1 MHSSSYSYRSSDSVF
16 SNTTSTRTSLDS
28 TENFLSVN
36 CPTLINSCISFGN
49 ESFDGHRLEMLQ
61 QIASRVQRDSVICE
75 DKLILARN
83 ALQSDSK
90 RLESGVQFQNE
101 AEIAGYI
108 LECETLLR
116 QHVIDVQIL
125 IDGKY
130 YQADKLVQR
139 VAKLRDEIMALRN
152 ECSSVYCKGRMLTT
166 EQTKLMISG
175 ITQSL
180 NSGFAQTLNPNLNSG
195 LTQSLTPSLT
205 PSSVTSGLS
214 SGLTSRLTPSVTP
227 AYTPGFPSGLVP
239 NFCSGVETNSLQ
251 TLKLMQIRKPLLK
264 SSLLDQNLTEEE
276 VNMKFVQDLLNWV
289 DEMQVQLDH
298 TEWGS
303 DLPSVESHLENHK
316 NVHRAIEE
324 FETSL
329 KEAKISEIQMTAP
342 LKLTYAEKLHRLESL
357 YAKLLNT
364 SRNQE
369 RHLDTLHN
377 FVTRATTELIWLN
390 EKEEEEVAYD
400 WSERNTNVARK
411 KDYHAELMRE
421 LDQKEENIKAVQEIA
436 EQLLLE
442 NHPARLTIE
451 AYRAAM
457 QTQWSWILQLCQCV
471 EQHIK
476 ENTAYFEF
484 FSDAKEATDY
494 LRNLKDAIQ
503 RKYSCDRSSSI
514 HKLEDLVQ
522 ESMEEKE
529 ELLQYKST
537 VASLMGRAKTIIQ
550 LKPRNPDCPLKTSIP
565 IKAICDY
572 RQIEITI
579 FKDDEC
585 ILANNS
591 HRAKWKVISPTGNEA
606 MVPSVCFTVPPL
618 NKEAVDFANRIEQQ
632 YQNVL
637 TLWHESHINM
647 KSVVSWHYLVNEI
660 DRIRASNVASIKTML
675 PGEHQQV
682 LSNLQ
687 SRFDDFLEDSQ
698 ESQIFS
704 GSDITQLEKEVNVC
718 KQYYQELLK
727 SAEREEQEESVY
739 NLYISEVRNIRL
751 RLETCEDRLIRQIR
765 TPLERD
771 DLHESVFRI
780 TEQEKLR
787 KELERLKD
795 DLGTITNKC
804 EEFFSQAVASP
815 SAPTLRSEL
824 SVVIQSMNQVYSMS
838 STYIDKLKTVNL
850 VLKNTQAAESLVKL
864 YETKLC
870 EEEAVIADKNNIENL
885 ISTLKQWRSEVD
897 EKREVFHALE
907 DELQKAKTISDEMF
921 KTYKERDLD
930 FDWHKEKADQLVER
944 WQNVHVQIDNRLR
957 DLEGI
962 GKSLKYYRDTYHPL
976 DDWIQQVETT
986 QRKIQENQPE
996 NSKTLATQ
1004 LNQQKMLVSEI
1015 EMKQSK
1021 MDECQKYAEQYST
1034 TVKDYELQTMTYRAM
1049 VDSQQ
1054 KSPVKRR
1061 RMQSSADLIIQE
1073 FMDLRTRYTAL
1084 VTLMTQYIKF
1094 AGDSLKRL
1102 EEEEIKKCKETSE
1115 HGAYSDLL
1123 QRQKATMIENSKL
1136 TGKISE
1142 LEHMVMELKKQKSQV
1157 EEELPKVKEAAQ
1169 NELRKQ
1175 QRNVEDIALQ
1185 KIKAESEAKQYRR
1198 ELETIVR
1205 EKEAAERELE
1215 RVRQLTSEAEAKRA
1229 AVEQNLLN
1237 FRNQLEENTFTRRTL
1252 EDHLKKK
1259 DLSLNDLEQQKNKL
1273 MDELRRKRDNEEEL
1287 LKLIKQMEKDLTCQ
1301 KQIAEKQLK
1310 EKQRIELEAK
1320 RKITEIQYSC
1330 RENALPASVI
1340 IPAMS
1345 CRGTDLQKELD
1356 KQKAE
1361 ELKQQVDELMVAN
1374 RKAEKDMRELKYEL
1388 NALQL
1393 EKTSSEEKARLLKEK
1408 LDETNNT
1415 LRCLK
1420 LELERKVQVEEGYSQ
1435 QLRELGRQLNQ
1446 TTNKAEE
1453 VMQEAND
1460 LKKIKHNY
1468 EIELESLQQEKG
1480 KLQREVDRITRTH
1493 AVAERNIQHLNSQ
1506 VNCFQDE
1513 KEISRERLQF
1523 CQRKSDHLKEQFEK
1537 SHAQLLQ
1544 NIKAEKENNDKIQKL
1559 NEELEKSNECSEM
1572 LKRRVDELT
1581 RQNNETKLTMQR
1593 IQAESANVVL
1603 EKQAIQQRCEALK
1616 IQADGFKD
1624 QLRNTNEHLHKQTK
1638 TEQDFHRKI
1647 KCLEDDL
1654 AKSQNLVSEFKQKCD
1669 QQNII
1674 IQNTEKEVRNLNA
1687 ELNASKEEKRLGEQ
1701 KVQLQQAQ
1709 VQELN
1714 NRLKKVQD
1722 ELHLKT
1728 IEEQMTH
1735 RKMVLFQEEADKFK
1749 HSAEEFRKK
1758 MEKLMDS
1765 KVITENDISCIKLD
1779 FASLQQEN
1787 CRAQENAKVCETNI
1801 RELERQLRQYREQM
1815 QQGHNVEANHYQKCR
1830 KLEDELIAQKREV
1843 ENLKQKMDQQVKE
1856 HEHQLHLLQCEI
1868 QKKNPA
1874 NDCTFKADFEMA
1886 VKECQHSG
1894 DFSSRNLGQL
1904 HPTTRCSLFRWT
1916 KEPQQSE
1923 EKWQHRVVEQK
1934 PKEVQF
1940 WPSGTPLEKEK
1951 NQQCYSE
1958 YFSQTSTEL
1967 QITFDEKNPI
1977 TGLSELEKM
1986 RDQARYSSRPPL
1998 TYHDDKCEID
2008 LVKLLAPLEIAKNKQ
2023 YDIHTEVTTLKQEKN
2038 AGSSAE
2044 EWILKGCRTSGG
2056 LKRDFIKKDLEP
2068 ETFQNFDGDHACTVR
2083 DDEFKFQG
2091 LWRTVTARQ
2100 LVEAKLLDMK
2110 TIEQLR
2116 LGLKTV
2122 EEVQKTLSKFLTKA
2136 TSIAGLYLESTKEK
2150 ISFASAANKIIIDKM
2165 IALAFLE
2172 AQAATGFI
2180 IDPISGQTYCVEDA
2194 ILKGLIDPEF
2204 RIRLLEAEKAALGY
2218 SCSSKKLSVFQA
2230 MENRMLDRQ
2239 KGKHILEAQ
2248 IASGGVIDPARGIR
2262 VPPEIALQ
2270 QGLLN
2275 NAILQFLHEPS
2286 SNARVFPNPN
2296 NKQALYYSELLQM
2309 CVFDVDCQ
2317 CFLFPFGERNISN
2330 LNVARTHRISVVDIK
2345 TGSELTAYEAFQRNL
2360 IEKSTYLELSGQQY
2374 QWKEATFF
2382 ESYGHPSYMLTD
2394 SKTGLQFNINE
2405 AIEQG
2410 TVDKTLVKKYQEG
2423 LITLTELADS
2433 LLSRIAPKKDLHSP
2447 IVGYWLTTSGE
2458 RMSVLKASR
2467 RNLVDRITALRC
2479 LEAQVSTG
2487 GIIDPLT
2494 GKKYRVAEALH
2505 RGLVDEGFAQQLRQC
2520 ELVITGISHPV
2531 TNKMMS
2537 VVEAVNANIISKE
2550 MAIRCL
2556 EFQHLTG
2563 GLIEPQVHSRLSIEE
2578 ALQVG
2583 IIDVFIATKLKDQ
2596 KSYSRNITCPQ
2607 TQRKLTYKEAL
2618 EKADFDFYT
2627 GLKLL
2632 EVSEPLMTGISS
2644 LYYSS

>member
-28 TENFLSVN
+28 NENLLSVH
-36 CPTLINSCISFGN
+36 CGPTLINSCISFGN

-61 QIASRVQRDSVICE
+61 QIANRVQRDSVICE

-108 LECETLLR
+108 VECENFLR
-116 QHVIDVQIL
+116 QHVIDIQIL
-125 IDGKY
+125 TDGKY
-130 YQADKLVQR
+130 YQADQLVQR
-139 VAKLRDEIMALRN
+139 VAKLRDEILALRN
-152 ECSSVYCKGRMLTT
+152 ECSSVYSKGRMLTT

-180 NSGFAQTLNPNLNSG
+180 NSGFAQTLNPCLNSG

-205 PSSVTSGLS
+205 SSSVTSGLS
-214 SGLTSRLTPSVTP
+214 SGMTSRLTPSVTP
-227 AYTPGFPSGLVP
+227 AFTPGFPSGLVP
-239 NFCSGVETNSLQ
+239 NFSSGVEPNSLQ

-276 VNMKFVQDLLNWV
+276 INMKFVQDLLNWVDEMQVRKGFYLSVLVFIAVRVAKLRDEILALRNECSSVYSKGRMLTTEQTKLMISGITQSLNSGFAQTLNPCLNSGLTQSLTPSLTSSSVTSGLSSGMTSRLTPSVTPAFTPGFPSGLVPNFSSGVEPNSLQTLKLMQIRKPLLKSSLLDQNLTEEEINMKFVQDLLNWV
-289 DEMQVQLDH
+289 DEMQVQLDR

-316 NVHRAIEE
+316 NVHGAIEE
-324 FETSL
+324 FESSL

-342 LKLTYAEKLHRLESL
+342 LKLTYAEKLHRLESQ

-377 FVTRATTELIWLN
+377 FVTRATKELIWLN

-400 WSERNTNVARK
+400 WSERNTNIARK

-421 LDQKEENIKAVQEIA
+421 LDQKEENIKSVQEVA

-451 AYRAAM
+451 
-457 QTQWSWILQLCQCV
+457 
-471 EQHIK
+471 
-476 ENTAYFEF
+476 
-484 FSDAKEATDY
+484 
-494 LRNLKDAIQ
+494 
-503 RKYSCDRSSSI
+503 
-514 HKLEDLVQ
+514 
-522 ESMEEKE
+522 
-529 ELLQYKST
+529 
-537 VASLMGRAKTIIQ
+537 
-550 LKPRNPDCPLKTSIP
+550 
-565 IKAICDY
+565 
-572 RQIEITI
+572 
-579 FKDDEC
+579 
-585 ILANNS
+585 
-591 HRAKWKVISPTGNEA
+591 KVKNI
-606 MVPSVCFTVPPL
+606 
-618 NKEAVDFANRIEQQ
+618 RIEQQ

-647 KSVVSWHYLVNEI
+647 KSVVSWHYLINEI
-660 DRIRASNVASIKTML
+660 ERIRASNVASIKTML

-687 SRFDDFLEDSQ
+687 SRFEDFLEDSQ
-698 ESQIFS
+698 ESQVFS

-751 RLETCEDRLIRQIR
+751 RLENCEDRLIRQIR

-780 TEQEKLR
+780 TEQEKLK

-804 EEFFSQAVASP
+804 EEFFSQAAAS
-815 SAPTLRSEL
+815 SSVPTLRSEL
-824 SVVIQSMNQVYSMS
+824 SVVVQNMNQVYSMS
-838 STYIDKLKTVNL
+838 STYIEKLKTVNL
-850 VLKNTQAAESLVKL
+850 VLKNTQAAEALVKL

-907 DELQKAKTISDEMF
+907 DELQKAKAISDEMF

-944 WQNVHVQIDNRLR
+944 WQNVQVQIDNRLR

-1021 MDECQKYAEQYST
+1021 MDECQKYAEQYSAI
-1034 TVKDYELQTMTYRAM
+1034 VKM
-1049 VDSQQ
+1049 
-1054 KSPVKRR
+1054 KR
-1061 RMQSSADLIIQE
+1061 
-1073 FMDLRTRYTAL
+1073 
-1084 VTLMTQYIKF
+1084 
-1094 AGDSLKRL
+1094 
-1102 EEEEIKKCKETSE
+1102 CKETSE

-1123 QRQKATMIENSKL
+1123 QRQKATMMENSKL
-1136 TGKISE
+1136 TGKIGE
-1142 LEHMVMELKKQKSQV
+1142 LEKMVVELQKQKSRV
-1157 EEELPKVKEAAQ
+1157 EEELPKVKQAAE

-1185 KIKAESEAKQYRR
+1185 KIRAESEAKQYRR

-1205 EKEAAERELE
+1205 EKEAAQRELE
-1215 RVRQLTSEAEAKRA
+1215 RVRQLTLEAEAKRA
-1229 AVEQNLLN
+1229 AVEENLLN
-1237 FRNQLEENTFTRRTL
+1237 FQNQLEENTFTRRTL
-1252 EDHLKKK
+1252 EDHLKRK

-1273 MDELRRKRDNEEEL
+1273 MEELRRKKDSEEEL
-1287 LKLIKQMEKDLTCQ
+1287 LRLVKQMEKDLAFQ
-1301 KQIAEKQLK
+1301 KQVAEKQLK
-1310 EKQRIELEAK
+1310 EKQKIELEAR

-1330 RENALPASVI
+1330 RENALPACAI
-1340 IPAMS
+1340 TQATS
-1345 CRGTDLQKELD
+1345 CRAGVGIQKEND

-1361 ELKQQVDELMVAN
+1361 ELRQQVDELTIAN

-1393 EKTSSEEKARLLKEK
+1393 EKTSSEEKARLLKDK

-1415 LRCLK
+1415 LQCLK
-1420 LELERKVQVEEGYSQ
+1420 LELERKDQVEEGYSQ
-1435 QLRELGRQLNQ
+1435 QLRELSRQLNQ
-1446 TTNKAEE
+1446 TTGKAEE

-1460 LKKIKHNY
+1460 LKKIKHSY
-1468 EIELESLQQEKG
+1468 QLELESLHHEKG
-1480 KLQREVDRITRTH
+1480 KLQREVDRITRAHTL
-1493 AVAERNIQHLNSQ
+1493 AERNIQHLNSQ
-1506 VNCFQDE
+1506 VHSFQDE
-1513 KEISRERLQF
+1513 KELSNERGRL
-1523 CQRKSDHLKEQFEK
+1523 CQRRSDHLKEQFEK
-1537 SHAQLLQ
+1537 SHEQLLQ

-1559 NEELEKSNECSEM
+1559 NKELEKSNECAEM
-1572 LKRRVDELT
+1572 LKQKVDELT
-1581 RQNNETKLTMQR
+1581 RQNNETKLMMQR
-1593 IQAESANVVL
+1593 IQAESKNIVL

-1638 TEQDFHRKI
+1638 TEQDFQRKI
-1647 KCLEDDL
+1647 KSLEEDL

-1687 ELNASKEEKRLGEQ
+1687 ELNASKEEKRRGEQ
-1701 KVQLQQAQ
+1701 KVQFQQAQ

-1735 RKMVLFQEEADKFK
+1735 RKMVLFQEESDKFK
-1749 HSAEEFRKK
+1749 RSAEEFRKK
-1758 MEKLMDS
+1758 MEKLMES
-1765 KVITENDISCIKLD
+1765 KVITENDISGIKLD
-1779 FASLQQEN
+1779 FASLQREN
-1787 CRAQENAKVCETNI
+1787 CRAQENAKLCETNI
-1801 RELERQLRQYREQM
+1801 KELERQLQRYREQM
-1815 QQGHNVEANHYQKCR
+1815 QQGQHMEANHYQKCR
-1830 KLEDELIAQKREV
+1830 KLEDELMTQKREV
-1843 ENLKQKMDQQVKE
+1843 ENLKQKMDQQIKE
-1856 HEHQLHLLQCEI
+1856 HEHQLVLLQCEI
-1868 QKKNPA
+1868 QKKNAA
-1874 NDCTFKADFEMA
+1874 NNCTFTPEFELT
-1886 VKECQHSG
+1886 VKECQHSPE
-1894 DFSSRNLGQL
+1894 FPSRTTGHL
-1904 HPTTRCSLFRWT
+1904 HSTARLPLLRWT
-1916 KEPQQSE
+1916 QEPQQVE
-1923 EKWQHRVVEQK
+1923 EKWQHRVVEQM

-1940 WPSGTPLEKEK
+1940 RPPGAPIEREKS
-1951 NQQCYSE
+1951 QQCYSE

-1977 TGLSELEKM
+1977 TKLSEIEKI
-1986 RDQARYSSRPPL
+1986 RDQALHSCRAPARCQ
-1998 TYHDDKCEID
+1998 DGKCEME
-2008 LVKLLAPLEIAKNKQ
+2008 LVKLLTPLEIAKDKQ
-2023 YDIHTEVTTLKQEKN
+2023 YAVHTEVTTLKQEQN
-2038 AGSSAE
+2038 SAPSAK
-2044 EWILKGCRTSGG
+2044 EWMLEGCRGSDG
-2056 LKRDFIKKDLEP
+2056 LKRDFLQKGLEP
-2068 ETFQNFDGDHACTVR
+2068 ETSQNVNSDLACSVR

-2091 LWRTVTARQ
+2091 LRDILTARQ
-2100 LVEAKLLDMK
+2100 LVEAKLLDMR
-2110 TIEQLR
+2110 TVEQLR

-2136 TSIAGLYLESTKEK
+2136 NSIAGLYLESTKEK
-2150 ISFASAANKIIIDKM
+2150 ISFSSAAKKIIIDKM
-2165 IALAFLE
+2165 MALAFLE

-2180 IDPISGQTYCVEDA
+2180 IDPISGQTYSVEDA
-2194 ILKGLIDPEF
+2194 VLKGVVDPEF
-2204 RIRLLEAEKAALGY
+2204 RIRLLEAEKAVLGY
-2218 SCSSKKLSVFQA
+2218 PYSSKTLSVFQA

-2248 IASGGVIDPARGIR
+2248 IASGGVIDPVRGIR

-2270 QGLLN
+2270 LGLLN

-2286 SNARVFPNPN
+2286 SNTRVFPNPN
-2296 NKQALYYSELLQM
+2296 NKQALYYSELLRM

-2317 CFLFPFGERNISN
+2317 CFLLPFGERDISN
-2330 LNVARTHRISVVDIK
+2330 LNVEKTHKISVIDVK
-2345 TGSELTAYEAFQRNL
+2345 TGAELTAYEAFQRNL
-2360 IEKSTYLELSGQQY
+2360 IDKSVYLELSGQQY

-2382 ESYGHPSYMLTD
+2382 ESYGHPSQMLIDT
-2394 SKTGLQFNINE
+2394 KTGLQFNISE

-2410 TVDKTLVKKYQEG
+2410 TIDKALLKKYQEG
-2423 LITLTELADS
+2423 LITLTEFADS
-2433 LLSRIAPKKDLHSP
+2433 LLNRLVPKKDMHSP
-2447 IVGYWLTTSGE
+2447 IAGYWLTASGE
-2458 RMSVLKASR
+2458 RISLLKASR
-2467 RNLVDRITALRC
+2467 RNLVDRTTALRC

-2531 TNKMMS
+2531 TNKAMS
-2537 VVEAVNANIISKE
+2537 VAEAVNANIISKE
-2550 MAIRCL
+2550 MGIRCL
-2556 EFQHLTG
+2556 EFQYLTG
-2563 GLIEPQVHSRLSIEE
+2563 GLMEPQVHSRLSIEE

-2583 IIDVFIATKLKDQ
+2583 IIDVLIATRLKDQ
-2596 KSYSRNITCPQ
+2596 KSYNRNIICPR
-2607 TQRKLTYKEAL
+2607 TKRKLNYKEAL
-2618 EKADFDFYT
+2618 EKADFDFHT

>member
-1 MHSSSYSYRSSDSVF
+1 MHSSSYSYHSSDSVF

-28 TENFLSVN
+28 NENFLSVN
-36 CPTLINSCISFGN
+36 CGPTLINSCISFGN
-49 ESFDGHRLEMLQ
+49 ESFDGYRLEMLQ

-75 DKLILARN
+75 DKLILARK

-108 LECETLLR
+108 LECENLLR

-130 YQADKLVQR
+130 YQADQLVQR

-152 ECSSVYCKGRMLTT
+152 ECSSVYSKGRMLTT

-180 NSGFAQTLNPNLNSG
+180 NSGFAQTLNPSLNSG

-214 SGLTSRLTPSVTP
+214 SGLTSRLTPSLTP
-227 AYTPGFPSGLVP
+227 AYTPGFPGLVP
-239 NFCSGVETNSLQ
+239 NFSSEVEANSLQ

-276 VNMKFVQDLLNWV
+276 INMKFVQDLLNWV
-289 DEMQVQLDH
+289 DEMQVQLDR

-324 FETSL
+324 FEPSL

-342 LKLTYAEKLHRLESL
+342 LKLTYTEKLHRLENQ

-377 FVTRATTELIWLN
+377 FVTRATNELIWLN

-400 WSERNTNVARK
+400 WSERNTNIPRK

-421 LDQKEENIKAVQEIA
+421 LEQKEENIKSVQEIA

-484 FSDAKEATDY
+484 FNDAKEATDY

-550 LKPRNPDCPLKTSIP
+550 LKPRNPDCVLKTSIP

-579 FKDDEC
+579 YKDDEC
-585 ILANNS
+585 VLANNS

-606 MVPSVCFTVPPL
+606 MVPSVCFTVPPP

-637 TLWHESHINM
+637 TLWHETHINM
-647 KSVVSWHYLVNEI
+647 KSVVSWHYLINEI

-687 SRFDDFLEDSQ
+687 SRFEDFLEDSQ

-751 RLETCEDRLIRQIR
+751 RLESCEDRLIRQIR

-780 TEQEKLR
+780 TEQEKLK

-804 EEFFSQAVASP
+804 EEFFSQAATSP
-815 SAPTLRSEL
+815 SVPTLRSEL
-824 SVVIQSMNQVYSMS
+824 SMVIQNMNQVYSMS

-850 VLKNTQAAESLVKL
+850 VLKNTQAAEALVKF

-907 DELQKAKTISDEMF
+907 DELQKAKAISDEMF

-962 GKSLKYYRDTYHPL
+962 GKSLKYYRDTYHAL
-976 DDWIQQVETT
+976 DDWIQQVEIT

-1015 EMKQSK
+1015 EMKQGK
-1021 MDECQKYAEQYST
+1021 MDECQKHAEQYSAI
-1034 TVKDYELQTMTYRAM
+1034 VKDYELQTMTYRAM

-1084 VTLMTQYIKF
+1084 VTLMTQYVKF

-1102 EEEEIKKCKETSE
+1102 EEEEIKRCKETSE

-1136 TGKISE
+1136 TGKIGE
-1142 LEHMVMELKKQKSQV
+1142 LERMVAELKKQKSQV
-1157 EEELPKVKEAAQ
+1157 EEELPKVKEAAE

-1185 KIKAESEAKQYRR
+1185 KIRAESEAKQYRR

-1215 RVRQLTSEAEAKRA
+1215 RVRRLTAEAEAKRA
-1229 AVEQNLLN
+1229 AVEENLLN

-1252 EDHLKKK
+1252 EDHLKRK
-1259 DLSLNDLEQQKNKL
+1259 DSSLSDMEQQKNKL
-1273 MDELRRKRDNEEEL
+1273 MEELKRKRDNEEEL
-1287 LKLIKQMEKDLTCQ
+1287 LKLIKQMEKDLASQ

-1310 EKQRIELEAK
+1310 EKQKIELEAR

-1330 RENALPASVI
+1330 RENMLPACAI
-1340 IPAMS
+1340 
-1345 CRGTDLQKELD
+1345 TYKEHD

-1361 ELKQQVDELMVAN
+1361 ELKQQVDELIVAN

-1415 LRCLK
+1415 LKCLK
-1420 LELERKVQVEEGYSQ
+1420 LELERKDQVEEGYSQ
-1435 QLRELGRQLNQ
+1435 QLRELSRQLNQ
-1446 TTNKAEE
+1446 TTDKAEE

-1468 EIELESLQQEKG
+1468 EAELESLQQEKG

-1493 AVAERNIQHLNSQ
+1493 AITEQSIQHLNSQ
-1506 VNCFQDE
+1506 VNSFQGE
-1513 KEISRERLQF
+1513 KEFSNERMQF
-1523 CQRKSDHLKEQFEK
+1523 CQRKSDHLREQFEK

-1559 NEELEKSNECSEM
+1559 NEELEKSNKCAEM
-1572 LKRRVDELT
+1572 LKQKVDELT
-1581 RQNNETKLTMQR
+1581 RQNNETKVVMQR
-1593 IQAESANVVL
+1593 IQVQSANVVL

-1638 TEQDFHRKI
+1638 TEQDFHKKI
-1647 KCLEDDL
+1647 KCLEEDL

-1669 QQNII
+1669 KQNII

-1687 ELNASKEEKRLGEQ
+1687 ELSASKEEKRLGEQ

-1714 NRLKKVQD
+1714 NKLKKVQD

-1735 RKMVLFQEEADKFK
+1735 RKMVLFQEESEKFK
-1749 HSAEEFRKK
+1749 RSAEEFRKK

-1765 KVITENDISCIKLD
+1765 KVITENDISGIKLD
-1779 FASLQQEN
+1779 FVSLQREN
-1787 CRAQENAKVCETNI
+1787 CRAQENAKLCETNI
-1801 RELERQLRQYREQM
+1801 RELERQLRQYREQI
-1815 QQGHNVEANHYQKCR
+1815 QQGQNVEVNHYQKCQ
-1830 KLEDELIAQKREV
+1830 KLEKELVAQKHEV
-1843 ENLKQKMDQQVKE
+1843 EYLKQKMDQQIKE
-1856 HEHQLHLLQCEI
+1856 HEHQLVLLQCEI
-1868 QKKNPA
+1868 QKKSPA
-1874 NDCTFKADFEMA
+1874 KDCTFKPDFEVA
-1886 VKECQHSG
+1886 VKERQHSG
-1894 DFSSRNLGQL
+1894 DLSSGNTGQL
-1904 HPTTRCSLFRWT
+1904 QPTARSPLLRWAQ
-1916 KEPQQSE
+1916 EPQQSE
-1923 EKWQHRVVEQK
+1923 EKWQHRVEQI
-1934 PKEVQF
+1934 PKDVQR
-1940 WPSGTPLEKEK
+1940 WPSGPALEREK
-1951 NQQCYSE
+1951 SQQCYSE

-1977 TGLSELEKM
+1977 SRLSEIEKI
-1986 RDQARYSSRPPL
+1986 RDQALYNSRLPVRCQE
-1998 TYHDDKCEID
+1998 DRCETD

-2023 YDIHTEVTTLKQEKN
+2023 YDMHTEVTTLKQEKN
-2038 AGSSAE
+2038 SVSSAE
-2044 EWILKGCRTSGG
+2044 EWMLEGCRASGG
-2056 LKRDFIKKDLEP
+2056 LKRDFLKKGLEP
-2068 ETFQNFDGDHACTVR
+2068 ETFQNFSGDHACSVR

-2091 LWRTVTARQ
+2091 LRHTVTARQ

-2150 ISFASAANKIIIDKM
+2150 ISFASAAKKIIIDKM
-2165 IALAFLE
+2165 MALAFLE

-2180 IDPISGQTYCVEDA
+2180 IDPISGQTHSVEDA
-2194 ILKGLIDPEF
+2194 ILKGIVDPDF
-2204 RIRLLEAEKAALGY
+2204 KIRLLEAEKAALGY
-2218 SCSSKKLSVFQA
+2218 SCSSKTLSVFQA

-2248 IASGGVIDPARGIR
+2248 IASGGIIDPVRGIR

-2286 SNARVFPNPN
+2286 SNTRVFPNPN
-2296 NKQALYYSELLQM
+2296 NKQALYYSELLRM

-2330 LNVARTHRISVVDIK
+2330 LNVAKTHRISVVDIK
-2345 TGSELTAYEAFQRNL
+2345 TGAELTAYEAFQRNL

-2374 QWKEATFF
+2374 QWREATFF
-2382 ESYGHPSYMLTD
+2382 ESYGHPSRMLTD
-2394 SKTGLQFNINE
+2394 TKTGLQFNINE
-2405 AIEQG
+2405 AVEQG
-2410 TVDKTLVKKYQEG
+2410 TVDKALIQKYQEG

-2433 LLSRIAPKKDLHSP
+2433 LLSRLVPKKDLHSP
-2447 IVGYWLTTSGE
+2447 IAGYWLTTSGE
-2458 RMSVLKASR
+2458 RISVLKASR
-2467 RNLVDRITALRC
+2467 RNLIDRITALRC

-2520 ELVITGISHPV
+2520 ELVMTGIGHPV
-2531 TNKMMS
+2531 TSKVMS

-2550 MAIRCL
+2550 MGIRCL
-2556 EFQHLTG
+2556 EFQYLTG

-2583 IIDVFIATKLKDQ
+2583 IIDVFLATKLKDQ
-2596 KSYSRNITCPQ
+2596 KSYVRNIICPQ
-2607 TQRKLTYKEAL
+2607 TKRKLTYKEAL
-2618 EKADFDFYT
+2618 EKADFDFRT